1 MLVLAT
7 WKPALSLKT
16 NPWIEWYQKFI
27 IAVSATLG
35 NICEKLTF
43 SKIQVCR
50 LCFYWVWVFWTSIY
64 RWCFYRHKTSIEKC
78 CTILSAENKIQS
90 PSMTGW
96 IRCRTGS
103 NVLRAIIQIEN
114 TIAQLY
120 DDPLF
125 CKNRIFKSELTDYVY

>member
-27 IAVSATLG
+27 VAVSATLG

-90 PSMTGW
+90 PFNDRMNTLPD
-96 IRCRTGS
+96 RFKCTTADNS
-103 NVLRAIIQIEN
+103 NWEYYGTTLRWSIVL
-114 TIAQLY
+114 
-120 DDPLF
+120 
-125 CKNRIFKSELTDYVY
+125 